1 MEEEKKVVEEKKVPP
16 VDYVVHESILAR
28 MERAHRRM
36 WILCL
41 VLVAL
46 FIGSW
51 VGFFIYESQF
61 EDVSVSQDIDTGEGD
76 AVLAG
81 VGDVHYG
88 EDSTKN

>member
-46 FIGSW
+46 LIGSW

-61 EDVSVSQDIDTGEGD
+61 EDVVVTAEQTNDSAPNYAVGGDLYGSEAEG
-76 AVLAG
+76 
-81 VGDVHYG
+81 H
-88 EDSTKN
+88 N